1 VPSSGQSGKHLSH
14 QRCCSASVRHAV
26 PHRCRGAA
34 CHPLCPSFAGVLRT
48 IACRTWQMMVG
59 RIPARHG
66 SSVGQVAAACLSM
79 TEQLMEM
86 AEAFPDCHRASC
98 VVLQAA
104 QAASVAY
111 GDTAGLADAT
121 TQEGCMCA
129 VAVYAVLHSMGEH
142 PSQGLGRFNCE
153 ECLLVNPPCCKGCYG
168 PFSAR
173 PGGGLPAF
181 QASATCRVVSSQA
194 ASTQG
199 FQVASSCVWAA

>member
-1 VPSSGQSGKHLSH
+1 VPSCGQSGKHLDH
-14 QRCCSASVRHAV
+14 LRCCSAGVRHAAV
-26 PHRCRGAA
+26 PHRCRGVA
-34 CHPLCPSFAGVLRT
+34 CHPLQASCKPLPAV
-48 IACRTWQMMVG
+48 WQMMVG
-59 RIPARHG
+59 RIRARHV
-66 SSVGQVAAACLSM
+66 SSAGQVMAACM
-79 TEQLMEM
+79 PTTEQLMGV
-86 AEAFPDCHRASC
+86 AGAFPDCHRASC

-142 PSQGLGRFNCE
+142 PGQGLGRFNCE